1 MALETSWLGAAGG
14 PGLRVLGLVELWIGR
29 ALAGE
34 LSGGGEGSSLRDASE
49 KRHGVFRGVP

>member
-14 PGLRVLGLVELWIGR
+14 QGCVFLAWWSLWIGR
-29 ALAGE
+29 TLAGE
-34 LSGGGEGSSLRDASE
+34 LSGGEGSSLREASE